1 MNVDTFN
8 NHPSIVW
15 YIVGIIP
22 LLILVFLAWLLIRR
36 FLLVDQNQ
44 SKNRAIFQP
53 WRIIRRDG
61 SFA

>member
-1 MNVDTFN
+1 MNVDTFD

-22 LLILVFLAWLLIRR
+22 LLILVFSAWLLIRR

-44 SKNRAIFQP
+44 SRNREIFQP
-53 WRIIRRDG
+53 WRTVRRDR